1 LRSGLADPAR
11 AARRWQAKR
20 IGAAGQGW
28 HGVRA
33 AMAYDFH
40 SDSILAAAYQYWQG
54 KRGERRMPRRSDIEP
69 SEIVPLLPNLMIIEV
84 LGGGKRQRYRLVGT
98 AIVET
103 FGVEFTGKYL
113 DQVFSGAHLRSHVE
127 NYRIIARAKCP
138 LLLSRRYHSPIGGA
152 LICHRLVMPLS
163 EDDRAVNQMLVA
175 MSFQAPNAN
184 AGAWRQSGALGD
196 EPHFAI
202 IESERTLIR

>member
-1 LRSGLADPAR
+1 
-11 AARRWQAKR
+11 
-20 IGAAGQGW
+20 
-28 HGVRA
+28 
-33 AMAYDFH
+33 MAYDFH
-40 SDSILAAAYQYWQG
+40 SDPILAAAYQYWQD

-69 SEIVPLLPNLMIIEV
+69 SEIVPLLPNLLIIEV

-103 FGVEFTGKYL
+103 FGVEFRGKYL
-113 DQVFSGAHLRSHVE
+113 DQVFSGEHLRGHVE

-152 LICHRLVMPLS
+152 LICHRLIMPLS
-163 EDDRAVNQMLVA
+163 ENDRTVNQMLVA
-175 MSFQAPNAN
+175 MSFNPNA
-184 AGAWRQSGALGD
+184 GGRRQSGALGD

-202 IESERTLIR
+202 IESERTLVR